1 MSSTQPILDSV
12 FVKSGF
18 LFLIRFRAQGD
29 FKHSMNNT
37 QIFSYEWT
45 HSILP
50 TFVFCSVGTFLD
62 SRQSRHGVGEQLKG

>member
-1 MSSTQPILDSV
+1 MSSVQPILDSV

-18 LFLIRFRAQGD
+18 LFLIRFHAQGD
-29 FKHSMNNT
+29 FKQGMNNT

-50 TFVFCSVGTFLD
+50 TFVFCLCGYVS
-62 SRQSRHGVGEQLKG
+62 